1 MRLEDKLYHL
11 DDNLQ
16 VDGLAKASVQD
27 VEGPYR
33 SGDRL
38 LRLQILYVMSLSTII
53 HRCALVR
60 GEIQMRPDFWLR
72 KAKAK
77 MLDRLPPVLSN

>member
-1 MRLEDKLYHL
+1 MRLEDKLYRL

-16 VDGLAKASVQD
+16 VDCLAKASVQD

-33 SGDRL
+33 SGGRL
-38 LRLQILYVMSLSTII
+38 LRLQILYMMSLSTII

-60 GEIQMRPDFWLR
+60 GEIQMRPDFWL
-72 KAKAK
+72 
-77 MLDRLPPVLSN
+77 

>member
-1 MRLEDKLYHL
+1 VRLVDKPCRL

-33 SGDRL
+33 SGGRL
-38 LRLQILYVMSLSTII
+38 LRLQILYMMSLNTVI
-53 HRCALVR
+53 HRCAL
-60 GEIQMRPDFWLR
+60 I
-72 KAKAK
+72 
-77 MLDRLPPVLSN
+77 